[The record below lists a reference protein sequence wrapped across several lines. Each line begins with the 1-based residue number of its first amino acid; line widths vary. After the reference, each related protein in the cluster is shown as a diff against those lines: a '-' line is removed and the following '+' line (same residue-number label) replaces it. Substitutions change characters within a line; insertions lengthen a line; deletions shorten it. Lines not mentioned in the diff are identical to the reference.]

1 MNSIQ
6 SFMYFCISG
15 YGCMRL
21 GTVIHEMLHAAG
33 FWHEQSRPDRNENV
47 RIHWQNILS
56 GYDDNFAR
64 YSRAEVTT
72 LSLPYDTGSVMHYE
86 STAFTKN
93 GKPTIQSLKAYKK
106 LGQRDGLSQL
116 DIQKLNKLYSCGDKI
131 TKPPTEV
138 KCVDV
143 YTNGNVILLTMKF
156 DGIFIDI
163 TNQMDFHHLIINA
176 SLLKAGATLGVEE
189 VVANDT
195 RPL

>member
-1 MNSIQ
+1 
-6 SFMYFCISG
+6 MYLCISG

-93 GKPTIQSLKAYKK
+93 GKPTIQSIKSYKK

-143 YTNGNVILLTMKF
+143 YTNGNIILLIMKYE
-156 DGIFIDI
+156 GIK
-163 TNQMDFHHLIINA
+163 TTLISIIQ
-176 SLLKAGATLGVEE
+176 
-189 VVANDT
+189 
-195 RPL
+195 

>member
-1 MNSIQ
+1 
-6 SFMYFCISG
+6 MYFCLSG

-93 GKPTIQSLKAYKK
+93 GKPTIQSLKSYKK

-143 YTNGNVILLTMKF
+143 YTNGNIKLLIMKYF
-156 DGIFIDI
+156 YWHKNNIDF
-163 TNQMDFHHLIINA
+163 NHSINNI
-176 SLLKAGATLGVEE
+176 SFSKDGATLGEE
-189 VVANDT
+189 EEVANDT

>member
-1 MNSIQ
+1 
-6 SFMYFCISG
+6 MYIYISG

-21 GTVIHEMLHAAG
+21 GTVIHETLHAAG

-93 GKPTIQSLKAYKK
+93 GKPTIQSLKSYKR

-143 YTNGNVILLTMKF
+143 YTNGNVILLIIEF
-156 DGIFIDI
+156 EGI
-163 TNQMDFHHLIINA
+163 TNQMDFHHSIINS
-176 SLLKAGATLGVEE
+176 SLLKAGATLGED
-189 VVANDT
+189 VVDANDVKI
-195 RPL
+195 L

>member
-1 MNSIQ
+1 
-6 SFMYFCISG
+6 
-15 YGCMRL
+15 MRL

-93 GKPTIQSLKAYKK
+93 GKPTIQSIKSYKK

-143 YTNGNVILLTMKF
+143 YTNGNIILLIMKYE
-156 DGIFIDI
+156 GIFIGI
-163 TNQMDFHHLIINA
+163 KTTLILIIQ
-176 SLLKAGATLGVEE
+176 
-189 VVANDT
+189 
-195 RPL
+195 

>member
-1 MNSIQ
+1 
-6 SFMYFCISG
+6 
-15 YGCMRL
+15 MRL

-47 RIHWQNILS
+47 RIYWQNILS

-93 GKPTIQSLKAYKK
+93 GKPTIQSLKSYKK

-143 YTNGNVILLTMKF
+143 YTNGNIIILIMKF
-156 DGIFIDI
+156 KDSLTKHIG
-163 TNQMDFHHLIINA
+163 FHHSIICA